1 MATAILATLI
11 ALGTPLSWKK
21 THLAEINT
29 WLGFVVHP
37 NIPQVQMAA
46 PKHVIVME
54 LLTQLIEDKVFTAK
68 EIEKALGRIQWA
80 TAVCPLT
87 KSLMQPFWAWKMAVT
102 SSGRPP
108 KFVRL
113 LALLLQHLFTRPY
126 KQLSPYLPKSTWWGC
141 SDASASSEGQA
152 FIGGWLSSQPDP
164 GKDTVWWF
172 HMEITPQEFRW
183 AFKEGDPKKRI
194 AALELFATLIL
205 CHSMLDHQGH
215 TTSHVRLPV
224 GSDNQGNVFALLNM
238 ASKKPHTAILL
249 MELILT
255 LHTSG
260 SSLAPSHV
268 PRELN
273 QWADELTHTDFV
285 GFNSS
290 LRIDVKAYLAKLLL
304 VRIFFNGKE
313 LKTST
318 ATVES
323 IGLSSNICLQV
334 MFAALRPPPVEP
346 VAPIAEPAGK
356 DEVPKGDLGGTGD
369 RLMGGNFGIRIR
381 DSAEAPAEEALSV
394 RIQGTVQGSTSA
406 FVIKELTTCSQ
417 VLDLEALSL
426 GAFAPGQGLRPRLFF
441 MGKELKD
448 GNAFLGNVGLK
459 PTSTATV
466 QVMFATG
473 DPRVTARTP
482 VDVGGAAVAS
492 ASAAAGGRPSPV
504 LEEGTNEAVMA
515 MADAGGC
522 DVSVL
527 TGAQS
532 DAGGGAVA
540 SPADAWRA
548 MAGLEE
554 QLSRES
560 DQSEEPSVRQ
570 ASKMLRQLLTTATHD
585 SNPGLMQMAQTA
597 VPDLKM
603 IWNFEPTREHLR
615 GVLAQSQIQ

>member
-1 MATAILATLI
+1 MAAIRPSCLFKLRPPYTRRWDTLPQHLYDALVAMGFSPRQSDGELLVLTCFTKQDPPDDPDTLSEPILRFSYLFYDMESEVEPDAVLIPGECFRDLLSSSVERLPQPVPEQDVLATLEELWELVRSVPGGRPSM
-11 ALGTPLSWKK
+11 ALTPGECFRDLLSSSVERPPQPVPEQDV
-21 THLAEINT
+21 LATLEEL
-29 WLGFVVHP
+29 WELVRS
-37 NIPQVQMAA
+37 VQMAA

-172 HMEITPQEFRW
+172 HMEITPQEFPW

-304 VRIFFNGKE
+304 VPRLRPDGQVDFTDSSTQNPGTGKVESLAKQLDETVTKVQALGHRVDKLEERQEQAESYRFLRVENSVYLSDLWTQMENGAIPRKE
-313 LKTST
+313 LRQRAAEGLAQEVKTVLRT
-318 ATVES
+318 EVDEDGLQGQKFRKALLKLGVES
-323 IGLSSNICLQV
+323 RLPEGFCV
-334 MFAALRPPPVEP
+334 KAM
-346 VAPIAEPAGK
+346 PA
-356 DEVPKGDLGGTGD
+356 
-369 RLMGGNFGIRIR
+369 
-381 DSAEAPAEEALSV
+381 
-394 RIQGTVQGSTSA
+394 
-406 FVIKELTTCSQ
+406 
-417 VLDLEALSL
+417 
-426 GAFAPGQGLRPRLFF
+426 
-441 MGKELKD
+441 D
-448 GNAFLGNVGLK
+448 GNCLFHSFSEAMFRVSNVVIPHGEI
-459 PTSTATV
+459 
-466 QVMFATG
+466 
-473 DPRVTARTP
+473 RAR
-482 VDVGGAAVAS
+482 
-492 ASAAAGGRPSPV
+492 
-504 LEEGTNEAVMA
+504 
-515 MADAGGC
+515 
-522 DVSVL
+522 
-527 TGAQS
+527 
-532 DAGGGAVA
+532 
-540 SPADAWRA
+540 
-548 MAGLEE
+548 
-554 QLSRES
+554 
-560 DQSEEPSVRQ
+560 SER
-570 ASKMLRQLLTTATHD
+570 
-585 SNPGLMQMAQTA
+585 
-597 VPDLKM
+597 
-603 IWNFEPTREHLR
+603 
-615 GVLAQSQIQ
+615 

>member
-1 MATAILATLI
+1 MASAQLYWGRLAALLLRLVYHIFPQVDWGFVFVDDFCWLLRQTTSGKMATAILATLI

-304 VRIFFNGKE
+304 VPRLRPDGQVDF
-313 LKTST
+313 TDSST
-318 ATVES
+318 QNPGTGFG
-323 IGLSSNICLQV
+323 GLSC
-334 MFAALRPPPVEP
+334 FPWLRPLSGASGPE
-346 VAPIAEPAGK
+346 
-356 DEVPKGDLGGTGD
+356 KGADQKFCTG
-369 RLMGGNFGIRIR
+369 
-381 DSAEAPAEEALSV
+381 
-394 RIQGTVQGSTSA
+394 
-406 FVIKELTTCSQ
+406 
-417 VLDLEALSL
+417 
-426 GAFAPGQGLRPRLFF
+426 
-441 MGKELKD
+441 
-448 GNAFLGNVGLK
+448 
-459 PTSTATV
+459 
-466 QVMFATG
+466 
-473 DPRVTARTP
+473 
-482 VDVGGAAVAS
+482 
-492 ASAAAGGRPSPV
+492 
-504 LEEGTNEAVMA
+504 
-515 MADAGGC
+515 
-522 DVSVL
+522 
-527 TGAQS
+527 
-532 DAGGGAVA
+532 
-540 SPADAWRA
+540 
-548 MAGLEE
+548 
-554 QLSRES
+554 
-560 DQSEEPSVRQ
+560 
-570 ASKMLRQLLTTATHD
+570 
-585 SNPGLMQMAQTA
+585 
-597 VPDLKM
+597 
-603 IWNFEPTREHLR
+603 
-615 GVLAQSQIQ
+615 

>member
-1 MATAILATLI
+1 MARPPKKKDPDIAFFASHGIRGDVTDTDGMSQTGTETWSMVEATNQMLVEEDEKADFLWLQEPSTELRADLMARMADLQETVGRLQEGIDAPVPDDDMDLIEETLELAEGMADASGATTLAEPDLPGAPGPDAVMDPVVPPSDDPDVEVDWGFVFVDDFCWLLRQTTSGKMATAILATLI

-21 THLAEINT
+21 TRLAEINT

-304 VRIFFNGKE
+304 VPRLRPDGQVDF
-313 LKTST
+313 TDSST
-318 ATVES
+318 QNPGTGFG
-323 IGLSSNICLQV
+323 GLSC
-334 MFAALRPPPVEP
+334 FPWLRPLSGASGPE
-346 VAPIAEPAGK
+346 
-356 DEVPKGDLGGTGD
+356 KGADQKFCTG
-369 RLMGGNFGIRIR
+369 
-381 DSAEAPAEEALSV
+381 
-394 RIQGTVQGSTSA
+394 
-406 FVIKELTTCSQ
+406 
-417 VLDLEALSL
+417 
-426 GAFAPGQGLRPRLFF
+426 
-441 MGKELKD
+441 
-448 GNAFLGNVGLK
+448 
-459 PTSTATV
+459 
-466 QVMFATG
+466 
-473 DPRVTARTP
+473 
-482 VDVGGAAVAS
+482 
-492 ASAAAGGRPSPV
+492 
-504 LEEGTNEAVMA
+504 
-515 MADAGGC
+515 
-522 DVSVL
+522 
-527 TGAQS
+527 
-532 DAGGGAVA
+532 
-540 SPADAWRA
+540 
-548 MAGLEE
+548 
-554 QLSRES
+554 
-560 DQSEEPSVRQ
+560 
-570 ASKMLRQLLTTATHD
+570 
-585 SNPGLMQMAQTA
+585 
-597 VPDLKM
+597 
-603 IWNFEPTREHLR
+603 
-615 GVLAQSQIQ
+615 

>member
-172 HMEITPQEFRW
+172 HMEITPQEFPW

-290 LRIDVKAYLAKLLL
+290 LRIDVKAYTWQNFCSSHDYDLMAK
-304 VRIFFNGKE
+304 
-313 LKTST
+313 
-318 ATVES
+318 
-323 IGLSSNICLQV
+323 
-334 MFAALRPPPVEP
+334 
-346 VAPIAEPAGK
+346 
-356 DEVPKGDLGGTGD
+356 
-369 RLMGGNFGIRIR
+369 
-381 DSAEAPAEEALSV
+381 
-394 RIQGTVQGSTSA
+394 
-406 FVIKELTTCSQ
+406 
-417 VLDLEALSL
+417 
-426 GAFAPGQGLRPRLFF
+426 
-441 MGKELKD
+441 
-448 GNAFLGNVGLK
+448 
-459 PTSTATV
+459 
-466 QVMFATG
+466 
-473 DPRVTARTP
+473 
-482 VDVGGAAVAS
+482 
-492 ASAAAGGRPSPV
+492 
-504 LEEGTNEAVMA
+504 
-515 MADAGGC
+515 
-522 DVSVL
+522 
-527 TGAQS
+527 
-532 DAGGGAVA
+532 
-540 SPADAWRA
+540 
-548 MAGLEE
+548 
-554 QLSRES
+554 
-560 DQSEEPSVRQ
+560 
-570 ASKMLRQLLTTATHD
+570 
-585 SNPGLMQMAQTA
+585 
-597 VPDLKM
+597 
-603 IWNFEPTREHLR
+603 
-615 GVLAQSQIQ
+615 

>member
-1 MATAILATLI
+1 
-11 ALGTPLSWKK
+11 
-21 THLAEINT
+21 
-29 WLGFVVHP
+29 
-37 NIPQVQMAA
+37 
-46 PKHVIVME
+46 ME

-172 HMEITPQEFRW
+172 HMEITPQEFPW
-183 AFKEGDPKKRI
+183 GFKEGDPKKRI

-273 QWADELTHTDFV
+273 GQMNSHT
-285 GFNSS
+285 
-290 LRIDVKAYLAKLLL
+290 
-304 VRIFFNGKE
+304 
-313 LKTST
+313 
-318 ATVES
+318 
-323 IGLSSNICLQV
+323 
-334 MFAALRPPPVEP
+334 
-346 VAPIAEPAGK
+346 
-356 DEVPKGDLGGTGD
+356 
-369 RLMGGNFGIRIR
+369 
-381 DSAEAPAEEALSV
+381 
-394 RIQGTVQGSTSA
+394 
-406 FVIKELTTCSQ
+406 
-417 VLDLEALSL
+417 
-426 GAFAPGQGLRPRLFF
+426 
-441 MGKELKD
+441 
-448 GNAFLGNVGLK
+448 
-459 PTSTATV
+459 PTSW
-466 QVMFATG
+466 
-473 DPRVTARTP
+473 
-482 VDVGGAAVAS
+482 AS
-492 ASAAAGGRPSPV
+492 IPPLAS
-504 LEEGTNEAVMA
+504 M
-515 MADAGGC
+515 
-522 DVSVL
+522 
-527 TGAQS
+527 
-532 DAGGGAVA
+532 
-540 SPADAWRA
+540 
-548 MAGLEE
+548 
-554 QLSRES
+554 
-560 DQSEEPSVRQ
+560 
-570 ASKMLRQLLTTATHD
+570 
-585 SNPGLMQMAQTA
+585 
-597 VPDLKM
+597 
-603 IWNFEPTREHLR
+603 
-615 GVLAQSQIQ
+615 